1 MAKKSGS
8 LKAKRSASPEFWQIS
23 RKDKR
28 FVVRTSP
35 GPHPKAY
42 SYPLLVVLR
51 DVLNLAKTRKEALSV
66 LNEGKVSVDGRV
78 VKSESFPVGLMD
90 VIDFPDVG
98 RSFRMVPHYGR
109 LVPVE
114 IGSKEKD
121 LKLCHVR
128 SKKTVRG
135 SKLSYGL
142 HDGRVIF
149 PEAEVD
155 IKPGD
160 ACIIKV
166 PGQEFQASFRLGKET
181 LALLIRGEKSG
192 EIATVEDLKSGTY
205 SRGSIA
211 TIRFADGTS
220 SELPTS
226 VLLPLGKQVP
236 EITLTKTAAS

>member
-8 LKAKRSASPEFWQIS
+8 LKAKRSASPEFWQVS

-35 GPHPKAY
+35 GPHPKSY

-51 DVLNLAKTRKEALSV
+51 DILGLTKTRREALSV
-66 LNEGKVSVDGRV
+66 LNEGKVKIDGRV
-78 VKSESFPVGLMD
+78 VKYESFPVGLMD
-90 VIDFPDVG
+90 VIDLPDVG
-98 RSFRMVPHYGR
+98 RSYRMVPHYGR

-114 IGSKEKD
+114 IGEKEKE
-121 LKLCHVR
+121 LKLCYVK
-128 SKKTVRG
+128 SKRTIKG
-135 SKLSYGL
+135 SKTSCGL

-155 IKPGD
+155 VKPGD
-160 ACIIKV
+160 SCFIKI
-166 PGQEFQASFRLGKET
+166 PSQEYQASFRLSKES

-192 EIATVEDLKSGTY
+192 EITTVEDLKPGTY

-211 TIRFADGTS
+211 TVRFADGTA
-220 SELPTS
+220 SELPTG

>member
-8 LKAKRSASPEFWQIS
+8 LKAKRSASPAFWQVP
-23 RKDKR
+23 RKEKR

-35 GPHPKAY
+35 GPHPKNY

-51 DVLNLAKTRKEALSV
+51 DVLGLARTRREAISV
-66 LNEGKVSVDGRV
+66 LNSGKISVDGRV
-78 VKSESFPVGLMD
+78 VKAEAFPVGLMD
-90 VIDFPDVG
+90 VIDLPEVG
-98 RSFRMVPHYGR
+98 RSYRMVPHFGR

-114 IGSKEKD
+114 ISAKEKE
-121 LKLCHVR
+121 LKLCIVK
-128 SKKTVRG
+128 SKKSVSAT
-135 SKLSYGL
+135 KISYGL

-160 ACIIKV
+160 SCIIKI
-166 PGQEFQASFRLGKET
+166 PNQEFQGSFRLAKGS
-181 LALLIRGEKSG
+181 LALLIKGERSG
-192 EIATVEDLKSGTY
+192 EVAAIEDVKPGTY

-220 SELPTS
+220 SELPTTI
-226 VLLPLGKQVP
+226 LLPLGKQVP
-236 EITLTKTAAS
+236 EITLTKLAAS

>member
-35 GPHPKAY
+35 GPHPKNY

-51 DVLNLAKTRKEALSV
+51 DILGLAKTRREALSV
-66 LNEGKVSVDGRV
+66 LNEGKVRIDGRV

-90 VIDFPDVG
+90 VIDLPNVG
-98 RSFRMVPHYGR
+98 RSYRMVPQYGR

-114 IGSKEKD
+114 IDEKEKE
-121 LKLCHVR
+121 LKLCYVK
-128 SKKTVRG
+128 SKKTVKG
-135 SKLSYGL
+135 SKTSCSL

-155 IKPGD
+155 VRPGD
-160 ACIIKV
+160 SCIIKI
-166 PGQEFQASFRLGKET
+166 PSQEYQASFRLGKES

-192 EIATVEDLKSGTY
+192 EIATVEDLKPGTY

-211 TIRFADGTS
+211 TVRFADGTS
-220 SELPTS
+220 SELPTG

-236 EITLTKTAAS
+236 EMTLTKTAAS

>member
-8 LKAKRSASPEFWQIS
+8 LKAKRSAAPAFWQIS

-35 GPHPKAY
+35 GPHPKNY

-51 DVLNLAKTRKEALSV
+51 DILGLARTRREALSV

-78 VKSESFPVGLMD
+78 VKAESFPIGLMD

-98 RSFRMVPHYGR
+98 RSYRMVPRFGR

-114 IGSKEKD
+114 IGSHEKG
-121 LKLCHVR
+121 LKLCYVK
-128 SKKTVRG
+128 SKQTIDG
-135 SKLSYGL
+135 SKISYGL
-142 HDGRVIF
+142 HDGRIIF

-160 ACIIKV
+160 SCIIKI
-166 PGQEFQASFRLGKET
+166 PSQEFQANFRLTKES

-192 EIATVEDLKSGTY
+192 EVASVEDLKPGTY
-205 SRGSIA
+205 SRGKIA
-211 TIRFADGTS
+211 TIRFADGTT

-236 EITLTKTAAS
+236 EITLTKLAAS

>member
-8 LKAKRSASPEFWQIS
+8 QKAKRSAAPAFWQIS

-35 GPHPKAY
+35 GPHPKSY

-51 DVLNLAKTRKEALSV
+51 DVLGLAKTRREALSA

-78 VKSESFPVGLMD
+78 VKSESFPIGMMD

-98 RSFRMVPHYGR
+98 KSYRMVPRQGR
-109 LVPVE
+109 LIPVE
-114 IGSKEKD
+114 IGAKEKD
-121 LKLCHVR
+121 LKICFVK

-135 SKLSYGL
+135 SKISYGL

-149 PEAEVD
+149 PSAEVD

-166 PGQEFQASFRLGKET
+166 PTQEFQASFRLGKET

-192 EIATVEDLKSGTY
+192 EVATVEDLKPGTY

-236 EITLTKTAAS
+236 EITLTRIAAS

>member
-8 LKAKRSASPEFWQIS
+8 LKAKRSATPAFWQIS

-35 GPHPKAY
+35 GPHPKSY

-51 DVLNLAKTRKEALSV
+51 DVLGLTKTRREALSV
-66 LNEGKVSVDGRV
+66 LNSGKISVDGRV
-78 VKSESFPVGLMD
+78 VKSEAFPVGLMD
-90 VIDFPDVG
+90 VIDLPDVG

-109 LVPVE
+109 LLPVE
-114 IGSKEKD
+114 ISSKEKEF
-121 LKLCHVR
+121 KICIVK
-128 SKKTVRG
+128 SKKSVGAT
-135 SKLSYGL
+135 KISYGL

-160 ACIIKV
+160 ACIIKI
-166 PGQEFQASFRLGKET
+166 PNQEFQGSFRLAKGS
-181 LALLIRGEKSG
+181 LALLIKGEKSG
-192 EIATVEDLKSGTY
+192 EVASIEDVKPGTY

-211 TIRFADGTS
+211 TVRFADGTS
-220 SELPTS
+220 SELPTN

-236 EITLTKTAAS
+236 EITLTKSAAS

>member
-8 LKAKRSASPEFWQIS
+8 LKAKRSASPAFWQIS

-28 FVVRTSP
+28 FVVRTAP
-35 GPHPKAY
+35 GPHPKSY

-51 DVLNLAKTRKEALSV
+51 DILELAKTRREALSI
-66 LNEGKVSVDGRV
+66 LNEGKVTVDGRV
-78 VKSESFPVGLMD
+78 VKSEAFPIGLMD
-90 VIDFPDVG
+90 VIDFPTVG
-98 RSFRMVPHYGR
+98 KSYRMVPRRGR
-109 LVPVE
+109 LIPVE
-114 IGSKEKD
+114 IEQKEKE
-121 LKLCHVR
+121 LKLCYVK
-128 SKKTVRG
+128 SKKTVKG
-135 SKLSYGL
+135 SKLGYGL

-155 IKPGD
+155 IEPGD

-166 PGQEFQASFRLGKET
+166 PTQEFQASFRLSKES

-192 EIATVEDLKSGTY
+192 EVATVEDLKAGTY
-205 SRGSIA
+205 SRGPIA
-211 TIRFADGTS
+211 TIRFADGTT

-236 EITLTKTAAS
+236 EITLTKLLVS

>member
-8 LKAKRSASPEFWQIS
+8 LKAKRSATPEFWQIS

-28 FVVRTSP
+28 FVVRTSA
-35 GPHPKAY
+35 GPHPKNY

-51 DVLNLAKTRKEALSV
+51 DILGLAKTRREALSV

-78 VKSESFPVGLMD
+78 VKAEAFPVGLMD
-90 VIDFPDVG
+90 VVDFPSIG
-98 RSFRMVPHYGR
+98 RSYRMVPHYGR

-114 IGSKEKD
+114 IGANEKGLKICYVKSK
-121 LKLCHVR
+121 R
-128 SKKTVRG
+128 TVRG

-155 IKPGD
+155 IRPGD
-160 ACIIKV
+160 ACMIKL
-166 PGQEFQASFRLGKET
+166 PTQEFQGSYRLGKES
-181 LALLIRGEKSG
+181 LALLIRGERSG
-192 EIATVEDLKSGTY
+192 EVTTVEDLKPGTY
-205 SRGSIA
+205 SRGAIA

-220 SELPTS
+220 SELPTN

-236 EITLTKTAAS
+236 EITLTKLPAS

>member
-8 LKAKRSASPEFWQIS
+8 LKTKRSTTPAFWQIS

-28 FVVRTSP
+28 FVVTTSP
-35 GPHPKAY
+35 GPHPKSY

-51 DVLNLAKTRKEALSV
+51 DVLKLTRTRREALSV
-66 LNEGKVSVDGRV
+66 LNAGKINVDGRV
-78 VKSESFPVGLMD
+78 VKSEAFPVGLMD
-90 VIDFPDVG
+90 VIDLPEVG
-98 RSFRMVPHYGR
+98 KSYRMVPHYGR

-114 IGSKEKD
+114 IDSKEKE
-121 LKLCHVR
+121 LKLCVVK
-128 SKKTVRG
+128 SKKSVGG

-142 HDGRVIF
+142 HDGRVIY

-166 PGQEFQASFRLGKET
+166 PSQEFQASFRLSKGN
-181 LALLIRGEKSG
+181 LALLIRGERSG
-192 EIATVEDLKSGTY
+192 EIASVEDVKAGTY

-211 TIRFADGTS
+211 TVRFADGTS
-220 SELPTS
+220 SELPTT
-226 VLLPLGKQVP
+226 VLLPIGKQAP
-236 EITLTKTAAS
+236 EITLTKPHAS